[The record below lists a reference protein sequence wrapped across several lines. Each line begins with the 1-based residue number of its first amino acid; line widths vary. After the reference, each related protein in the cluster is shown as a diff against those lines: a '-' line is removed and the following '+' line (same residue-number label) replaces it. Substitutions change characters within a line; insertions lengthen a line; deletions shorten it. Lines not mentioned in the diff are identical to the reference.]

1 MGMKESMEQLKS
13 KIDELLDQTDVDD
26 KIRAGAAD
34 LKAKLDEALE
44 KTDIDEKIAAGAQGE
59 VLIQHEFVLQKR
71 KIVGVSL
78 RGAVD
83 FDPFDIA

>member
-34 LKAKLDEALE
+34 LEAAQKMLRGSQ
-44 KTDIDEKIAAGAQGE
+44 DIDEKM
-59 VLIQHEFVLQKR
+59 
-71 KIVGVSL
+71 L
-78 RGAVD
+78 RARR
-83 FDPFDIA
+83 A